1 MIAIIDYRAGNLASV
16 ARALDYLRQPC
27 VITQDT
33 EVLSRAERIIFP
45 GVGAAGEAMA
55 NLRTLGLDR
64 VIRDACASGRPF
76 LGLCLGTQI
85 ILDYSEED
93 DTPCLGIMPGSTR
106 RFARGLQDRD
116 GHILK
121 IPHMGWNRV
130 SVDGWSHPIMAGIEP
145 ESEFYFVHS
154 FYPDPA
160 DPDIVKG
167 RTDYGISF
175 PSLLCHG
182 NLAAVQFHPEKSGR
196 PGLRM
201 LENFCRWRP

>member
-16 ARALDYLRQPC
+16 ARALDSLRQPW
-27 VITQDT
+27 VITQDA

-55 NLRTLGLDR
+55 NLQNLGLDR
-64 VIRDACASGRPF
+64 VIRDAYASGRPF

-85 ILDYSEED
+85 ILDYSDED
-93 DTPCLGIMPGSTR
+93 DTPCLGIIPGSTR
-106 RFARGLQDRD
+106 RFPRGLQDRD
-116 GHILK
+116 GHVLK

-130 SVDGWSHPIMAGIEP
+130 TEVGGSHPIMAGIEP

-160 DPDIVKG
+160 EPDMVRG

-175 PSLLCHG
+175 PSLLSHG
-182 NLAAVQFHPEKSGR
+182 NVVAVQFHPEKSGR
-196 PGLRM
+196 PGLRL